1 MQDIIEKK
9 VERSTSTRKNI
20 RWNNELLAQVDEAR
34 GEESFSSWV
43 QRMCKEK
50 LRESK

>member
-34 GEESFSSWV
+34 GDESFSSWV
-43 QRMCKEK
+43 QSACRDK
-50 LRESK
+50 LSKAK